1 MLSENAVRQGR
12 GTVPF
17 VQPLA
22 FPAKNGGII
31 LLVCG
36 KIVNTHGLRGEV
48 KALYYTDGPDFFEN
62 VKKLYLSTGKEYRLV
77 SWRVSKGAVLLR
89 LDTVDSV
96 EKAEALAGKEISV
109 SRSDLP
115 PLPEGRYY
123 IADILGMTVVTDEG
137 RDLGRVVDVFK
148 TGANDVYSV
157 RGDKEYLIPVIDE
170 VVLSTSL
177 EEKRITIKPL
187 KGLLDDED

>member
-1 MLSENAVRQGR
+1 
-12 GTVPF
+12 
-17 VQPLA
+17 
-22 FPAKNGGII
+22 

>member
-1 MLSENAVRQGR
+1 M
-12 GTVPF
+12 
-17 VQPLA
+17 
-22 FPAKNGGII
+22 
-31 LLVCG
+31 LVCG

-96 EKAEALAGKEISV
+96 EKAEALVGKEISV

>member
-1 MLSENAVRQGR
+1 M
-12 GTVPF
+12 
-17 VQPLA
+17 
-22 FPAKNGGII
+22 
-31 LLVCG
+31 LVCG

-62 VKKLYLSTGKEYRLV
+62 VKKLHLSSGKEYRLAG
-77 SWRVSKGAVLLR
+77 WRVSKGAVLMR
-89 LDTVDSV
+89 LDTVDTV
-96 EKAEALAGKEISV
+96 EKAEALVGEEISV
-109 SRSDLP
+109 ARRDLP

-137 RDLGRVVDVFK
+137 RDLGKVVDVFK
-148 TGANDVYSV
+148 TGANDVYTV

-170 VVLSTSL
+170 VVLSTDL
-177 EEKRITIKPL
+177 AEKRITIKPL

>member
-1 MLSENAVRQGR
+1 
-12 GTVPF
+12 
-17 VQPLA
+17 
-22 FPAKNGGII
+22 

-96 EKAEALAGKEISV
+96 EKAEALVGKEISV

>member
-1 MLSENAVRQGR
+1 M
-12 GTVPF
+12 
-17 VQPLA
+17 
-22 FPAKNGGII
+22 
-31 LLVCG
+31 LVCG

-48 KALYYTDGPDFFEN
+48 RALYYTDGPDFFEN

-96 EKAEALAGKEISV
+96 EKAEALVGKEISV
-109 SRSDLP
+109 SRRDLP